1 VRFPES
7 LSLSVGRP
15 QSGVFFWQARRS
27 REFPR
32 ERPRARIRRAGSRE
46 SGGPLS
52 HLPSSPPGP
61 NRVPSSKGTAFWV
74 FALFFLSG
82 ALSLVYQVLW
92 SRSLTL
98 ILGNSTSAVGL
109 VVAVFMGGLALG
121 SGLGGRLAE
130 RLQPGRALLWY
141 AILEAGLGL
150 YAALT
155 PTFFDRMHRALADLA
170 GAEGVPLGWKAA
182 MVAPILLP
190 PTLAMG
196 ATLPLMCRAAASYRS
211 LTASFPLLYGLNTV
225 GAMTGAGLAGFLA
238 LPTLGL
244 LTTLYLAAAGNVLV
258 GLLGAALSMR
268 WPSAL
273 LEEPSGEVD
282 EETGEGV
289 HSVDPG
295 PRLPH
300 PWLLAAAALS
310 GMAAMAHEIAFT
322 RALALVLGSSVYSF
336 SVVLTLFLA
345 GIGLGSLLVR
355 RLPARLSPALA
366 FSVCQ
371 ALMALAVT
379 GLLLYFPILPRLYLA
394 VFPSVRDS
402 FPMVLAAGFGLAG
415 SALLAPAL
423 LMGLSLPLLVRLGA
437 SHSQRRY
444 QRLGEIYAA
453 NTVGSIVA
461 SAGTGLVLLPWLG
474 VENSIRLAIGVNLL
488 AAAVGLAGV
497 NGPIRRA
504 LAYGLAIVLGLALA
518 IPPWREQVMV
528 SGPAIYASLLE
539 KAGIAAPEAPGEVL
553 FYRDGSDSTVSVH
566 RAGDILYLRVNG
578 KTDASTV
585 QTDMATQSMLGH
597 LPMLAH
603 PQARRALVIGLGS
616 GITGG
621 AFTLYPGL
629 ELLDV
634 AEIEPAMVE
643 AAEYFAPWN
652 REVLK
657 NSKVH
662 LRLNDGRNVLME
674 SAPYDVLSIE
684 PSNPWISG
692 IASLYTR
699 EFYKVCQER
708 LTPDGILCQWIHL
721 RALQEEDLQM
731 VIATFAEVFPH
742 GQVWMGAAKDLL
754 LLGWKGEGPASRM
767 PQRLETAW
775 REMPEVRK
783 DLQAMGVSSPLAF
796 YGRYVCDLEDLRNWR
811 AEARLNTDDL
821 PLLEYRAPRNLY
833 QTEQDLGL
841 RKTLMQHRRSLLP
854 PGSGLEP
861 RARDL
866 APVMAETAG
875 ANRDPELEAWLLE
888 QASNL
893 SR

>member
-1 VRFPES
+1 
-7 LSLSVGRP
+7 
-15 QSGVFFWQARRS
+15 
-27 REFPR
+27 
-32 ERPRARIRRAGSRE
+32 
-46 SGGPLS
+46 LS
-52 HLPSSPPGP
+52 HQPSPTPGP
-61 NRVPSSKGTAFWV
+61 NRVQSSTGTAFWV

-130 RLQPGRALLWY
+130 RLQPARALFWY
-141 AILEAGLGL
+141 ALLEAGLGL

-155 PTFFDRMHRALADLA
+155 PTFFERMHHGLAGLA

-182 MVAPILLP
+182 VVGPVLLP

-211 LTASFPLLYGLNTV
+211 LASSFPLLYGLNTV
-225 GAMTGAGLAGFLA
+225 GAMTGAGLAGFSA

-244 LTTLYLAAAGNVLV
+244 QTTLFLAAAGNVLV
-258 GLLGAALSMR
+258 GLLGATLSVR

-273 LEEPSGEVD
+273 LDDPSGEGD
-282 EETGEGV
+282 RESGADARAADSG
-289 HSVDPG
+289 PG
-295 PRLPH
+295 LPH

-310 GMAAMAHEIAFT
+310 GMAAMAHEITFT

-336 SVVLTLFLA
+336 SLVLTLFLA

-355 RLPARLSPALA
+355 RLPDRLSPALA
-366 FSVCQ
+366 FAVCQ
-371 ALMALAVT
+371 GLMALAVS
-379 GLLLYFPILPRLYLA
+379 GLLLYFPLLPRLYLA

-402 FPMVLAAGFGLAG
+402 FPLVLAASFGLAG
-415 SALLAPAL
+415 SALLAPAV

-437 SHSQRRY
+437 SRSQRRY

-461 SAGTGLVLLPWLG
+461 SAGTGLALLPWLG

-488 AAAVGLAGV
+488 AAAVGLAGADAR
-497 NGPIRRA
+497 IRRA
-504 LAYGLAIVLGLALA
+504 LALALAVVLGLALA

-528 SGPAIYASLLE
+528 SGPAIYASVLE
-539 KAGIAAPEAPGEVL
+539 KAGIAAPEAPGDVL

-566 RAGDILYLRVNG
+566 RAGEILYLRVNG

-585 QTDMATQSMLGH
+585 RTDMATQSMLGH

-629 ELLDV
+629 DHLDV
-634 AEIEPAMVE
+634 AEIEPAMVQ

-657 NSKVH
+657 NPKVH

-699 EFYKVCQER
+699 EFYEVCQDR

-721 RALQEEDLQM
+721 RALQEEDLKM
-731 VIATFAEVFPH
+731 VIATFAEVFPR

-767 PQRLETAW
+767 PQRLEDVW
-775 REMPEVRK
+775 RQMPEVRA
-783 DLQAMGVSSPLAF
+783 DLQAMGVATPLAF
-796 YGRYVCDLEDLRNWR
+796 YGRYVCDLEDLRSWR
-811 AEARLNTDDL
+811 AGARLNTDDL

-833 QTEQDLGL
+833 RSEQDLGL
-841 RKTLMQHRRSLLP
+841 RRALMQYRRGLLP
-854 PGSGLEP
+854 AGTGLQSQE
-861 RARDL
+861 RNL
-866 APVMAETAG
+866 APLMAETAR

-888 QASNL
+888 QASDL
-893 SR
+893 SK